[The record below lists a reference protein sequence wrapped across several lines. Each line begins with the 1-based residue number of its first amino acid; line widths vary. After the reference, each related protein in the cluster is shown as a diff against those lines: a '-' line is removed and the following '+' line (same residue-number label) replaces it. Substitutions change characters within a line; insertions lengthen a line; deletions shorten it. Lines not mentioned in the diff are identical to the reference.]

1 MYEDLDAVGLL
12 SAMQDDQ
19 RAERSATTRRLI
31 AAGRLCRQRI
41 AEMGDDRDQWCIDGW
56 EAVAAEV
63 GAELRISRGRASSL
77 MNYGLTLLE
86 RLPRLAAVCLAG
98 DVDFRVIALIEY
110 RTGLITDADVLAR
123 IDVALARQVPHWS
136 ALSRDKVAELI
147 DWLVV
152 ELDPEA
158 VRMARQADVDRHIEV
173 GPSANGMAEVWGRL
187 RATDGAA
194 FDKTL
199 DELAASV
206 CPDDPRTKVQRRADA
221 VIALTNRAMTMA
233 CTCGS
238 ANCSAA
244 GGTDADRTQIVLHV
258 IAEKATV
265 QGDGAKP
272 GYLSGY
278 GAIPADAV
286 QELAKR
292 AKIRPLIQPKDFRA
306 ELQYRPSAALADFI
320 QSRDLTCRFPGC
332 NEPADVS
339 DIDHTVPY
347 PIGPTHPSNLKP
359 YCRPHH
365 LLKTFYAG
373 PGGWSECQLVNGTI
387 VLTSPSG
394 RVYATKP
401 SGSLFF
407 PQLAQPGEALGPAAA
422 PPVGPGR
429 TLAMP
434 VRRRTRAA
442 ERAARIEWE
451 RGVNRARIAAN
462 PPPF

>member
-136 ALSRDKVAELI
+136 SLSRDKVAELI

-244 GGTDADRTQIVLHV
+244 GGTDADCREGHRGGRRCEARVPVRLRRHPRRRRAGTGQAGQDSTADP
-258 IAEKATV
+258 AE
-265 QGDGAKP
+265 GLPIGA
-272 GYLSGY
+272 
-278 GAIPADAV
+278 AIPAV
-286 QELAKR
+286 RSSGGLH
-292 AKIRPLIQPKDFRA
+292 P
-306 ELQYRPSAALADFI
+306 
-320 QSRDLTCRFPGC
+320 
-332 NEPADVS
+332 
-339 DIDHTVPY
+339 VP
-347 PIGPTHPSNLKP
+347 
-359 YCRPHH
+359 
-365 LLKTFYAG
+365 
-373 PGGWSECQLVNGTI
+373 
-387 VLTSPSG
+387 
-394 RVYATKP
+394 
-401 SGSLFF
+401 
-407 PQLAQPGEALGPAAA
+407 
-422 PPVGPGR
+422 
-429 TLAMP
+429 
-434 VRRRTRAA
+434 
-442 ERAARIEWE
+442 
-451 RGVNRARIAAN
+451 
-462 PPPF
+462 